1 MYVSGVRGKKMAK
14 RALDAQI
21 WLFDL
26 YCNNSG
32 KLYCQIDFPAQI
44 ISLSL
49 EK

>member
-1 MYVSGVRGKKMAK
+1 MHVTAVRGKKVEK
-14 RALDAQI
+14 RAFDAEV

-26 YCNNSG
+26 HCHNSG